1 MFKLGKSKKKASD
14 APSTQSNGSA
24 GAAVVAAEEEIA
36 YHADADENGGMVCT
50 NDELLKQQREAIMQ
64 WVKSMGKR
72 LLTGNVNLINTP
84 FPVNIFEPRSY
95 LEKLADVWV
104 YPRYL
109 TAAAQATDPVER
121 MKLVTTWFI
130 AGLHHAFANWRKPF
144 NPILGETWQAALSD
158 GTTMFM
164 EQISHHP
171 PVSAFH
177 MEGPGGSYRFRGLSQ
192 PTVSIQVKYY
202 GFKTVAKGFRYV
214 EFRDGTRIEL
224 HYPQY
229 YIKNVVYGSSRPRA
243 EVDGQAILVDV
254 RNKLKTVIHFG
265 ALKGARSRVLRRV
278 DAVHGYIYD
287 CRHNQASL
295 EEKTS
300 TADMAEALEEAGLAA
315 SRQRGAAGPGGPGSG
330 EGPGSGDADDEEFE
344 SASENEYDPD
354 KEEGDATAALERAAA
369 EAAEAAA
376 AAEEADAIA
385 AVESANGTNDALLGP
400 DDVRDSSGPAS
411 RTGASPPRP
420 GGSARGS
427 LSGEGA
433 GLGPS
438 LSSGLPKLDGSTH
451 GSGVGGKGHGGGG
464 GSFFSMSALNSM
476 GKLLR
481 ITQAPSPSNL
491 DPTPSEKEGVAVAAI
506 EGSWLSHVSIDG
518 VRYWSINKEVP
529 DSWRPVPDPLPSDS
543 RYRQDLVVLAG
554 GDMKGAQAAKE
565 ALENRQRHD
574 KKLREAALASGSRS
588 YRH

>member
-1 MFKLGKSKKKASD
+1 MVFKLGSKKKKPSD
-14 APSTQSNGSA
+14 APATSSNGSSVA
-24 GAAVVAAEEEIA
+24 AAAVEEEIA
-36 YHADADENGGMVCT
+36 YHADADENGGMLCT

-104 YPRYL
+104 HPRYL

-130 AGLHHAFANWRKPF
+130 AGLHHAFTNWRKPF

-158 GTTMFM
+158 GTSMFM

-254 RNKLKTVIHFG
+254 RNKLKTVISFG
-265 ALKGARSRVLRRV
+265 ALKGARSKVLRRV
-278 DAVHGYIYD
+278 DAVHGFIYD
-287 CRHNQASL
+287 CRHNQ
-295 EEKTS
+295 
-300 TADMAEALEEAGLAA
+300 
-315 SRQRGAAGPGGPGSG
+315 
-330 EGPGSGDADDEEFE
+330 SGD
-344 SASENEYDPD
+344 
-354 KEEGDATAALERAAA
+354 
-369 EAAEAAA
+369 
-376 AAEEADAIA
+376 
-385 AVESANGTNDALLGP
+385 
-400 DDVRDSSGPAS
+400 
-411 RTGASPPRP
+411 
-420 GGSARGS
+420 
-427 LSGEGA
+427 GA

-438 LSSGLPKLDGSTH
+438 SSSGLPKLDGSA
-451 GSGVGGKGHGGGG
+451 HGGGKAQSG

-481 ITQAPSPSNL
+481 ISQTPSPSNI
-491 DPTPSEKEGVAVAAI
+491 DPTPSDKEGVAVAAI
-506 EGSWLSHVSIDG
+506 EGSWLSHINIDG
-518 VRYWSINKEVP
+518 ARYWSITKEVP
-529 DSWRPVPDPLPSDS
+529 DAWRPVPDPLPSDS
-543 RYRQDLVVLAG
+543 RYRQDLVVLAA

-565 ALENRQRHD
+565 ALENRQRND
-574 KKLREAALASGSRS
+574 KKLREVALASNSRGG